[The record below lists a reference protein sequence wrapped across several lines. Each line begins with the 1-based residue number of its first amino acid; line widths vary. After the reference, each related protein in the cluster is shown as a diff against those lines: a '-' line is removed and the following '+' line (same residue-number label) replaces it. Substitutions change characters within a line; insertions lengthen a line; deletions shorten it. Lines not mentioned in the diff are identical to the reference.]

1 MEEKQ
6 NAQIVELPLEP
17 LNICGIMGTALIP
30 LATLNITD
38 PSTRGEVIKEIL
50 TELATKPYVIM
61 ANTMIFTE
69 GFDGFRIL

>member
-1 MEEKQ
+1 MIEEIK
-6 NAQIVELPLEP
+6 LEP

>member
-1 MEEKQ
+1 MIEEIK
-6 NAQIVELPLEP
+6 LES

-30 LATLNITD
+30 LATLKITD
-38 PSTRGEVIKEIL
+38 PSTREEVIKEIL
-50 TELATKPYVIM
+50 TELATKDSVIM

>member
-1 MEEKQ
+1 MMIEEIK
-6 NAQIVELPLEP
+6 LEP
-17 LNICGIMGTALIP
+17 LSICGIMGTALIP

-38 PSTRGEVIKEIL
+38 PSTRADVIKEIL
-50 TELATKPYVIM
+50 TELATKDSVIM

>member
-1 MEEKQ
+1 MIEEIK
-6 NAQIVELPLEP
+6 LES

-38 PSTRGEVIKEIL
+38 PSTREEVVKEIL
-50 TELATKPYVIM
+50 TELATKDSVIM

>member
-1 MEEKQ
+1 MIEEIK
-6 NAQIVELPLEP
+6 LEP

-38 PSTRGEVIKEIL
+38 PSTREEVIKEIL
-50 TELATKPYVIM
+50 TELATKESVIM
-61 ANTMIFTE
+61 ANTTIFTE

>member
-1 MEEKQ
+1 MFEEIK
-6 NAQIVELPLEP
+6 LEP
-17 LNICGIMGTALIP
+17 LKICGIMGTALIP

-38 PSTRGEVIKEIL
+38 PSTRAAVIEEIL
-50 TELATKPYVIM
+50 TELATKPYAIM